1 MWESVIWPDLA
12 GKKVLLAISG
22 GIAAYKSAEL
32 CRLLIKCGASVRV
45 MMTAAARRFVGEVT
59 FAALSD
65 NPVSTDIFGPGQ
77 EDNIGHIELADWA
90 DLLLLAPATANQL
103 GKLTHGIAEDVVG
116 TTYLA
121 CRAPV
126 LLAPA
131 MNVNMWEHPATRA
144 NMEVL
149 RQRGHHVA
157 GPGSGELACGHE
169 GAGRM
174 AEPVE
179 ILQAVG
185 CCLSSQ
191 DLLHRRLLVSAG
203 PTHEALDPVRFVG
216 NRSSGKMG
224 FAVAAEAAS
233 RGARVTLVAGPSAI
247 PTPLFVERQ
256 DVTSARQMAEAVR
269 LAAPSQAAVVMAAA
283 VADYAPVSVSK
294 TKLKKAAVGQQ
305 MTIEL
310 ERTDDI
316 LAALGNLSPRPF
328 LVGFAAETE
337 KDLDSVAPDKM
348 RRKGC
353 DLLVAND
360 VGAHDAGFETD
371 KNRVVIYDSDGGRE
385 EVPLLAKRQV
395 AARILDRVA
404 SELNSH

>member
-1 MWESVIWPDLA
+1 MWESVIWPDLQ

-32 CRLLIKCGASVRV
+32 CRLLVKCGAGVRV

-59 FAALSD
+59 LAALSG
-65 NPVSTDIFGPGQ
+65 NPVSTDIFDPGQ

-90 DLLLLAPATANQL
+90 DLMLLAPATANQL
-103 GKLTHGIAEDVVG
+103 GKLAHGIADDVVG
-116 TTYLA
+116 TVYLA
-121 CRAPV
+121 CTAPV

-131 MNVNMWEHPATRA
+131 MNVNMWEHAATKA
-144 NMEVL
+144 NMEIL
-149 RQRGHHVA
+149 RQRGHQVA
-157 GPGSGELACGHE
+157 GPGSGELACGYE

-179 ILQAVG
+179 ILQAAG
-185 CCLSSQ
+185 RCLSRGDLQ
-191 DLLHRRLLVSAG
+191 DRRLLVSAG

-224 FAVAAEAAS
+224 FAVAAEAAA

-256 DVTSARQMAEAVR
+256 DVTSASEMAEAIR
-269 LAAPSQAAVVMAAA
+269 LAAPSQAAIVMAAA
-283 VADYAPVSVSK
+283 VADYAPATAAE
-294 TKLKKAAVGQQ
+294 TKLKKAAVGPQ
-305 MTIEL
+305 MILEL
-310 ERTDDI
+310 ERTVDI
-316 LAALGNLSPRPF
+316 LASLSNLSPRPF

-337 KDLDSVAPDKM
+337 ENLDSVAPAKLKA
-348 RRKGC
+348 KGC

-360 VGAHDAGFETD
+360 VGARDAGFETD
-371 KNRVVIYDSDGGRE
+371 ENRVVMYDADGGRE
-385 EVPLLAKRQV
+385 VVPLQAKRKV

-404 SELNSH
+404 RELNTH